1 MPVPDTQTARMASK
15 RLSKLKSSELEPSE
29 KGLSDEDGLEFNLSG
44 VLSMTT
50 EDEIKKWESENKGL
64 FMIDSIVSSIVLSKA
79 KPV

>member
-1 MPVPDTQTARMASK
+1 MASK

-50 EDEIKKWESENKGL
+50 EDEIKKWKVKTKVCS
-64 FMIDSIVSSIVLSKA
+64 
-79 KPV
+79 